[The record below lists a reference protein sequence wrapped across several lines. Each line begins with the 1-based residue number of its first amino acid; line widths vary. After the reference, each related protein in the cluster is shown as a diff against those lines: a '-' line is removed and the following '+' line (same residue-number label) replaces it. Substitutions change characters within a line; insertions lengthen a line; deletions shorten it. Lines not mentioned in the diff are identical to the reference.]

1 MWILDTNMQS
11 IIITFSVHSAIKL
24 KFNNQTL
31 KHLSMG
37 KFKHSPL
44 NSFEWEAIQA
54 GYAKYWENINNENS
68 TYKNIQPKPTLKRKC
83 IVLNSSVK
91 IKIKYVNQT
100 FRKRKKNDLNERI
113 KEEKRKK

>member
-1 MWILDTNMQS
+1 MQS

-91 IKIKYVNQT
+91 IMWIKHLEKEK
-100 FRKRKKNDLNERI
+100 KRSKWKNKRRQ
-113 KEEKRKK
+113 KEEINR

>member
-100 FRKRKKNDLNERI
+100 FRKRKKMI
-113 KEEKRKK
+113 